1 MDRIVDSRDQKF
13 VLFELLKVQ
22 DLTKTEKFADFDQE
36 MFEMT
41 LDLTKQICEEH
52 ILGCYQEVD
61 SEGGA
66 KFDKGS
72 VTIPH
77 QYHNIHKI
85 MNEAGL
91 FTMGIEPESGGQ
103 GMPYTICM
111 ASYEYYS
118 FHMGFMLYPE
128 ATTGAAHLIDAFGT
142 DRQKKLYME
151 KMYAQE
157 WGGTMCLTEADAG
170 SDVGALKTKA
180 VRQPDGTFK
189 ISGAKIFITSGE
201 NDLFKNIVHPVLARI
216 EGDPA
221 GTKGISIFIVP
232 KYRVKEDGSL
242 GALNDVHC
250 TGIEHKMGLKG
261 SATCSMSFGDNGD
274 CIGELLGEERKGM
287 AIMFQMM
294 NEARLG
300 MGLQGA
306 STSSVSYLH
315 ALAYAKERVQGKNIK
330 DMMNPDAA
338 NVPIIQH
345 PDVRRMLMFMKS
357 HAEGLRALV
366 YLCSLC
372 LDKAHASSG
381 DEVDKWTG
389 IMDFLIPV
397 CKAYG
402 TDMGFK
408 VTELGIQCFGGYG
421 FCNDYPMHQFM
432 RDMKI
437 ASLYEGTNGIQAL
450 DLVGRKL
457 GAKKGA
463 VFMNYL
469 SEMNKTFDA
478 YKGDAR
484 LGDMAKDVKEYIDLM
499 AAMGMYFAA
508 CGKEGKFMVP
518 ITNAYPFLNLV
529 GCVSLAWLHLWMAGV
544 AEEKLQAIYKAKGI
558 DPTDKKAIIA
568 LPSEDKE
575 VAFYQGK
582 VFSAEYYIKNILPTS
597 KSYAEAI
604 KKEDMSL
611 MKINDASF
619 ACGEN
624 L

>member
-13 VLFELLKVQ
+13 VLYELLQVQ
-22 DLTKTEKFADFDQE
+22 DLFKTEKFKDFDQD
-36 MFEMT
+36 MFDMT

-66 KFDKGS
+66 KFDKGK

-77 QYHNIHKI
+77 QYHNVHKV

-91 FTMGIEPESGGQ
+91 FMMGISPEHGGQ

-111 ASYEYYS
+111 ASNEYYS

-128 ATTGAAHLIDAFGT
+128 ATIGAAHLIEVFGT
-142 DRQKKLYME
+142 DAQKQKYME
-151 KMYAQE
+151 KMYAQQ
-157 WGGTMCLTEADAG
+157 WGGTMCLTEPDAG
-170 SDVGALKTKA
+170 SDVGNLKTKA
-180 VRQPDGTFK
+180 VKQPDGTYK
-189 ISGAKIFITSGE
+189 ITGNKIFITSGE
-201 NDLFKNIVHPVLARI
+201 NDLFENMVHPVLARI

-232 KYRVKEDGSL
+232 KYRVNEDGSM
-242 GALNDVHC
+242 GKFNDVHC

-300 MGLQGA
+300 MGLQGS

-315 ALAYAKERVQGKNIK
+315 ALAYAKERIQGKNIK
-330 DMMNPDAA
+330 DMMNPEAP

-345 PDVRRMLMFMKS
+345 PDVRRMLMWMKT
-357 HAEGLRALV
+357 HTEGIRALV

-372 LDKAHASSG
+372 LDKANASAG
-381 DEVDKWTG
+381 EEVEKWTG

-402 TDMGFK
+402 TDMGFR

-437 ASLYEGTNGIQAL
+437 ASLYEGTNGIQAM

-457 GAKKGA
+457 GMKKGA

-469 SEMNKTFDA
+469 GEMNKTYET
-478 YKGDAR
+478 YKNDPR
-484 LGDMAKDVKEYIDLM
+484 LADMAKDVKEYIDLL
-499 AAMGMYFAA
+499 AAMGMYFAS
-508 CGKEGKFMVP
+508 CGKEGKFMIP
-518 ITNAYPFLNLV
+518 IANAQPFLCLV
-529 GCVSLAWLHLWMAGV
+529 GNISLAWLHLWMAGV
-544 AEEKLQAIYKAKGI
+544 AEGKLQDIYKAKGI
-558 DPTDKKAIIA
+558 ADDKKAMKE
-568 LPSEDKE
+568 LPNEDKE

-582 VFSAEYYIKNILPTS
+582 VFGAEYYIKNVLPGA
-597 KSYAEAI
+597 KAYAEAI
-604 KKEDMSL
+604 KKEDLSI
-611 MKINDASF
+611 MKVNDASF